1 MSATEL
7 QLVEMQVEQQI
18 PGYSIS
24 PAAERFTAAAGVAA
38 MAVGAGAVAYFDPT
52 TAGFFP
58 VCPLYSLTGFACPG
72 CGLTRG
78 FHALFHG
85 DVLTALDFNALIPVW
100 AVIFGYVF
108 VSLVLLAVRGKGLP
122 MWPTWPRFLWTFMIV
137 LLVFGVVRN
146 IPAYPFTILFP

>member
-1 MSATEL
+1 MNEAVAKSEDATAS
-7 QLVEMQVEQQI
+7 V
-18 PGYSIS
+18 S
-24 PAAERFTAAAGVAA
+24 PKIERLLAAAGATAIITGSAA
-38 MAVGAGAVAYFDPT
+38 VWYFDPK

-85 DVLTALDFNALIPVW
+85 DVLTALDYNAMLPFFALLICFALLALITFAIRGTRTRLNLLHPTALW
-100 AVIFGYVF
+100 FF
-108 VSLVLLAVRGKGLP
+108 LV
-122 MWPTWPRFLWTFMIV
+122 M

-146 IPAYPFTILFP
+146 LPWYPFTVLFP